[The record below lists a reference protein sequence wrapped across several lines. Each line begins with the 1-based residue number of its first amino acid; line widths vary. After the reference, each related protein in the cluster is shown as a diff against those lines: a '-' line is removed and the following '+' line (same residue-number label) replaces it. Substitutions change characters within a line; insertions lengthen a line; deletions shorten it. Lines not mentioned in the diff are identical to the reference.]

1 MSIKSDFPEHSRV
14 IIAAFSGW
22 SDAASAATDVLTY
35 LNKSF
40 EHSVIGTLDGDEFYN
55 YQETKPEFGINEDG
69 TRILYWPSTEV
80 RRVSIPALP
89 NTEVIFIQGIEPSLK
104 WRTFIRA
111 LFDMLPTGG
120 HTLVV
125 TLGAMLTDVDYK
137 RPFEVR
143 GFSTDSVIHELTGY
157 KPSKYEGETS
167 LTGVFGAE
175 SERRGLSTV
184 SLWAEVPHYVASPP
198 CPKATLALAKAVEDI
213 LAVSFTLTEL
223 ADDAKDWELAIEQL
237 VADDEDL
244 AFYLSQLAQV
254 EDTTDLEQTSGDE
267 IAKAFERYLRRP
279 KR

>member
-1 MSIKSDFPEHSRV
+1 MSIKSDFPEHSRI

-35 LNKSF
+35 LNKYF
-40 EHSVIGTLDGDEFYN
+40 DHSVIGTLDGDEFYN

-69 TRILYWPSTEV
+69 TRVLYWPSTEV
-80 RRVSIPALP
+80 RRVTIPSLP
-89 NTEVIFIQGIEPSLK
+89 NTEVIFVQGIEPSLK
-104 WRTFIRA
+104 WRTFLRS

-125 TLGAMLTDVDYK
+125 TLGAMLSDVDFK

-143 GFSTDSVIHELTGY
+143 GFSSDPVIHDLTGF

-167 LTGVFGAE
+167 LTGVFSAE

-184 SLWAEVPHYVASPP
+184 SLWSEVPHYVAAPP
-198 CPKATLALAKAVEDI
+198 CPKATLALAKALEDI
-213 LAVSFTLTEL
+213 LAVSFNLDEL
-223 ADDAKDWELAIEQL
+223 ATDVKDWELAIEQL